1 MFIMSSHGP
10 ENFLLYITARIR
22 TFLKSGIVRVRKNFI
37 RIRTWGY
44 VPSNN
49 FMTCGSGSADP
60 DVRIVIKFLMTTRG
74 SGSTDPGVRTVI
86 QEFSMMTRGSG
97 EYGSGRRNRY
107 VENYDDAR
115 ILECGSGRHTSSQR
129 LVLSILF
136 LGPHLMHGSRNML

>member
-1 MFIMSSHGP
+1 M
-10 ENFLLYITARIR
+10 
-22 TFLKSGIVRVRKNFI
+22 
-37 RIRTWGY
+37 
-44 VPSNN
+44 
-49 FMTCGSGSADP
+49 MTRGSGSADP
-60 DVRIVIKFLMTTRG
+60 GVRTVANTFYDDARIRECGSGRQNRYQHFLWWRADPGVRIRASEPLQKFSMTTRG